1 MRNTAAIMQRE
12 LLSLFC
18 SPVAYIVLM
27 GFLIATGVIA
37 WVTSAFEPGAPATL
51 RTVFTGTMFVL
62 VIFVP
67 AISMRTISE
76 EYRSG
81 TFESLMTAPVSDF
94 QLVLGKYLATMV
106 FYLIMIAGTLVY
118 PIMMM
123 IFGSPS
129 LGVAFSGYLGLIA
142 VGSAFMAVGI
152 FASSL
157 TRNQIVAWILGTIPL
172 VLLVLFGQFF
182 VQFFEGRLRS
192 FFQSLNIVRRFD
204 QFNRGLISSED
215 VVFFLGVTVL
225 FLFLAVKVVE
235 SRRWR

>member
-106 FYLIMIAGTLVY
+106 FYLIM
-118 PIMMM
+118 MM

-215 VVFFLGVTVL
+215 VVFFVGVTVL